1 MTSSPTTPDRTRW
14 AALAVLCAGTLMI
27 ILDGTIVTVALP
39 RIQTD
44 LGLSTGG
51 LAWVMN
57 AYLIAFGGML
67 LLAGRLGDLLGPKRV
82 LLAGLALFTTASL
95 LCGLADTPALLIGG
109 RLLQGVGGALTA
121 SVSLGMIVSLF
132 TEPRDLRRAFAVYS
146 FVGSAGASLG
156 LVLGGLLTQ
165 ELSWH
170 WIFFI
175 NVPLGAATGFPAVRL
190 LDSRPGL
197 GLRRGADV
205 PGALL
210 VTSGL
215 MLGVYAIVEH
225 GRDAWPAALLL
236 VGFAVR
242 QATAADPLLPPRLL
256 RSRKVAGANL
266 VQGLM
271 VAALFSFQ
279 ILIAQYLQHVLG
291 FGPAGTGLAMAPSAI
306 SIGAL
311 SIGLSARLNARFG
324 ERAVLTAGL
333 LMLVLGLAWLTRVP
347 VHGHYLPDVL
357 PVTLLAGGFGLA
369 VTAVTTVGM
378 SDATPA
384 DSGLVSGLFNTTQQL
399 GAALGVAVTTTLAGG
414 RSGSLLG
421 TGHSPAA
428 ALTGGYRLAFTVD
441 TGLLVA
447 ATLAVA
453 LLPGHRPPAEP
464 PADRAATTEPQLTP
478 SGSRG

>member
-1 MTSSPTTPDRTRW
+1 MTPSHTAPDRTRW
-14 AALAVLCAGTLMI
+14 AALTVLCAGTLMI

-82 LLAGLALFTTASL
+82 LLAGLALFTAASL
-95 LCGLADTPALLIGG
+95 LCGLAAAPALLITG
-109 RLLQGVGGALTA
+109 RLLQGLGGALTA
-121 SVSLGMIVSLF
+121 SVSLGMIVNLF
-132 TEPRDLRRAFAVYS
+132 SEPRDLRRAFAVYS
-146 FVGSAGASLG
+146 FTGSAGASLG
-156 LVLGGLLTQ
+156 LVLGGVLTQ
-165 ELSWH
+165 ELGWH

-175 NVPLGAATGFPAVRL
+175 NVPIGLATVVPAVRL
-190 LDSRPGL
+190 LDARPGP

-205 PGALL
+205 AGALL

-215 MLGVYAIVEH
+215 TLGVYAIVEH
-225 GRDAWPAALLL
+225 GRDAWLAALLL
-236 VGFAVR
+236 AGFALR
-242 QATAADPLLPPRLL
+242 QATAADPLLPPRIL

-291 FGPAGTGLAMAPSAI
+291 YGPAATGLAMAPSAL
-306 SIGAL
+306 SIGAFSL
-311 SIGLSARLNARFG
+311 GLSARLNARFG

-357 PVTLLAGGFGLA
+357 PVTLLVGGFGLA
-369 VTAVTTVGM
+369 VTAVTTVGL

-384 DSGLVSGLFNTTQQL
+384 DSGLLSGLFNTTQQL
-399 GAALGVAVTTTLAGG
+399 GAALGVAVTTTLAADRSSGLLTDGG
-414 RSGSLLG
+414 SRL
-421 TGHSPAA
+421 A
-428 ALTGGYRLAFTVD
+428 ALTGGYRLAFGVD
-441 TGLLVA
+441 TALLTA
-447 ATLAVA
+447 ATLAVL
-453 LLPGHRPPAEP
+453 LLPRHRRPAPAPAAEP
-464 PADRAATTEPQLTP
+464 PPVPGRSAAGQRT
-478 SGSRG
+478 R

>member
-1 MTSSPTTPDRTRW
+1 MTPAPTTPDRTRW

-44 LGLSTGG
+44 LGLSSGG

-121 SVSLGMIVSLF
+121 SVSLGMIVNLF

-165 ELSWH
+165 ELNWH

-175 NVPLGAATGFPAVRL
+175 NVPIGIATGIPAVRL

-215 MLGVYAIVEH
+215 TLGVYAIVEH

-242 QATAADPLLPPRLL
+242 QATAADPLLPPRIL

-291 FGPAGTGLAMAPSAI
+291 FGPAATGLAMAPSA
-306 SIGAL
+306 L
-311 SIGLSARLNARFG
+311 SIAAFSLGLSARLNTRFG
-324 ERAVLTAGL
+324 ERAVLAAGL
-333 LMLVLGLAWLTRVP
+333 LMLVLGLAWLTRAP

-369 VTAVTTVGM
+369 ITAVTTVGM

-399 GAALGVAVTTTLAGG
+399 GAALGVAVTTIIAAD
-414 RSGSLLG
+414 RSGSLARG
-421 TGHSPAA
+421 GHSPAA

-453 LLPGHRPPAEP
+453 LLPGRRAA
-464 PADRAATTEPQLTP
+464 ADPVAVRAATAEPRLTP
-478 SGSRG
+478 EAPRS